1 MRRIGQLTAMK
12 VCFDTFGCRLNRAEA
27 LQEEARFLDS
37 GWSITRS
44 HADADLIVIRG
55 CSITARAQRDCEK
68 HIAHLKEKYPATRL
82 LVQGCLPQTLKTALP
97 AKRDAAGSGKK
108 EEGTE
113 NEEPLPTRTARAYL
127 KVQDGCN
134 CHCTFC
140 IVPRFRGRSVCEP
153 FDKVMDKAR
162 RFIDAGYREIV
173 VTGCNL
179 SLYASQG
186 RGFAELA
193 AALAGLGGAR
203 IRIGSLEPGPA
214 ALETVHAIAENPSIC
229 RFLHLSVQS
238 ASESIL
244 ASMKRPYRA
253 KDVDHLVR
261 EALKLM
267 PDIRLGCDIITGF
280 PGEMDIDH
288 LSTRGL
294 LMRFPFTNA
303 HIFPYS
309 ERPGTPAASF
319 PNIIPRDI
327 RRARARELSGISARA
342 LARYAKKFIGRTVEI
357 IIEDK
362 HSAAGWTGE
371 YLWCEATG
379 TQPPPSRKS
388 IAKVHVIS
396 AGTGGKLKGRIIGY
410 GG

>member
-1 MRRIGQLTAMK
+1 
-12 VCFDTFGCRLNRAEA
+12 
-27 LQEEARFLDS
+27 
-37 GWSITRS
+37 
-44 HADADLIVIRG
+44 
-55 CSITARAQRDCEK
+55 
-68 HIAHLKEKYPATRL
+68 
-82 LVQGCLPQTLKTALP
+82 
-97 AKRDAAGSGKK
+97 
-108 EEGTE
+108 
-113 NEEPLPTRTARAYL
+113 
-127 KVQDGCN
+127 
-134 CHCTFC
+134 
-140 IVPRFRGRSVCEP
+140 
-153 FDKVMDKAR
+153 
-162 RFIDAGYREIV
+162 
-173 VTGCNL
+173 
-179 SLYASQG
+179 
-186 RGFAELA
+186 
-193 AALAGLGGAR
+193 
-203 IRIGSLEPGPA
+203 
-214 ALETVHAIAENPSIC
+214 
-229 RFLHLSVQS
+229 
-238 ASESIL
+238 
-244 ASMKRPYRA
+244 
-253 KDVDHLVR
+253 
-261 EALKLM
+261 
-267 PDIRLGCDIITGF
+267 
-280 PGEMDIDH
+280 MDIDH

>member
-1 MRRIGQLTAMK
+1 MK

-27 LQEEARFLDS
+27 LEEEARFLDA
-37 GWSITRS
+37 GWSVTGR

-68 HIAHLKEKYPATRL
+68 HIARLKEKYPATRL
-82 LVQGCLPQTLKTALP
+82 LVQGCLPDALKTALP
-97 AKRDAAGSGKK
+97 GKWNGNIPRAKRVSEADAPAGVNG
-108 EEGTE
+108 ERV
-113 NEEPLPTRTARAYL
+113 PTRTARAYL
-127 KVQDGCN
+127 KVQDGCD
-134 CHCTFC
+134 CRCTFC
-140 IVPRFRGRSVCEP
+140 IVPRFRGRSVSEP

-162 RFIDAGYREIV
+162 RFMDAGYREIV

-179 SLYASQG
+179 SLYSSQG

-193 AALAGLGGAR
+193 AALSALGGAR

-214 ALETVHAIAENPSIC
+214 ALETVSAMSENPSIC

-253 KDVDHLVR
+253 KDVDNLVR

-288 LSTRGL
+288 LATRGF

-319 PNIIPRDI
+319 QNIIPREI
-327 RRARARELSGISARA
+327 RRERARELAGISARA
-342 LARYAKKFIGRTVEI
+342 LARYAKKFIGRPVDI
-357 IIEDK
+357 VIEDK
-362 HSAAGWTGE
+362 RSAAGWTGE
-371 YLWCEATG
+371 YLWCEATCSL
-379 TQPPPSRKS
+379 PLPRKS
-388 IAKVHVIS
+388 IARVHVLS
-396 AGTGGKLKGRIIGY
+396 AGADGKLKGRIVGY

>member
-1 MRRIGQLTAMK
+1 MRRISRLTAMK

-27 LQEEARFLDS
+27 LQEEAKFLDS
-37 GWSITRS
+37 GWSVTRR

-68 HIAHLKEKYPATRL
+68 HIARLKEKYPATRL
-82 LVQGCLPQTLKTALP
+82 LVQGCLPETLKTALP
-97 AKRDAAGSGKK
+97 GKWDAAGSGKK

-113 NEEPLPTRTARAYL
+113 NEEPLPKRTARAYL

-134 CHCTFC
+134 CRCTFC
-140 IVPRFRGRSVCEP
+140 IVPRFRGRSVSEP
-153 FDKVMDKAR
+153 FDKVIDKAR

-179 SLYASQG
+179 SLYSSQG

-193 AALAGLGGAR
+193 TALAGLGGAR
-203 IRIGSLEPGPA
+203 IRIGSLEPGSA
-214 ALETVHAIAENPSIC
+214 ALETVHAMAEKPSIC

-238 ASESIL
+238 ASESVL

-261 EALKLM
+261 EALRLM

-288 LSTRGL
+288 LSTRGF

-319 PNIIPRDI
+319 QNAITKEI
-327 RRARARELSGISARA
+327 RRARARELAGISSRA
-342 LARYAKKFIGRTVEI
+342 LARYAKKFVGRAVDI
-357 IIEDK
+357 VIEDK
-362 HSAAGWTGE
+362 NSAAGWTGE
-371 YLWCEATG
+371 YLWCEAVG
-379 TQPPPSRKS
+379 AQPPPRKS
-388 IAKVHVIS
+388 IANVHVIS
-396 AGTGGKLKGRIIGY
+396 AGADGKLKGRIIGH